1 MLMVNYKPSVFHG
14 HKDTEP

>member
-1 MLMVNYKPSVFHG
+1 MLMVNYKPPAFHG